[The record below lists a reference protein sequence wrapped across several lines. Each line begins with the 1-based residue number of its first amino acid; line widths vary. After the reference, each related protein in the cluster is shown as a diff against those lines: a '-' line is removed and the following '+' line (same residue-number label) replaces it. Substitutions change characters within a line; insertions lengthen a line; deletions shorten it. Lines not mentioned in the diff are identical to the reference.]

1 MGAFVGSR
9 TTDSPACA
17 PWGNFRMLATAAAL
31 VGVAVL
37 SSGCNKL
44 KARDNLNKGVNAFK
58 SGQYTAAADNFKT
71 AIDLDPDLPSARLY
85 LATAYM
91 QQWVPGSEAPDNVRV
106 INGALQ
112 DFQTSLGSNLDDK
125 NKLIAMQ
132 SLASIYFQKK
142 DYDKASEWYKKVIQT
157 DPKNKEAYYTLGVI
171 AWSEFLPADREARQ
185 TQNMRAE
192 EPGPLKDAAPAK
204 GKKPAAAGPDLKAD
218 LKAKYLQKLTDGIED
233 EKKALEIDP
242 DYEYAM
248 AYMNLLIRY
257 RADLDDTKEQYQ
269 TDSKEADNWVQKN
282 LETVKKK
289 AAKKAAQ
296 AEQSN

>member
-1 MGAFVGSR
+1 MRGILAKQWRIVA
-9 TTDSPACA
+9 TTA
-17 PWGNFRMLATAAAL
+17 GL
-31 VGVAVL
+31 VAVVIL

-44 KARDNLNKGVNAFK
+44 KARDNLNKGVNAFR
-58 SGQYTAAADNFKT
+58 SGQYTAAADDFKT

-91 QQWVPGSEAPDNVRV
+91 TQWVPGSEAPDNVR
-106 INGALQ
+106 NMNSALQ
-112 DFQTSLGSNLDDK
+112 EFQTSLNSNLDDK

-142 DYDKASEWYKKVIQT
+142 DYDKAIDWYKKVIAA

-171 AWSEFLPADREARQ
+171 AWSDFVPAWREALAA
-185 TQNMRAE
+185 QNMKPE
-192 EPGPLKDAAPAK
+192 DTGPLKDAVAPKKAK
-204 GKKPAAAGPDLKAD
+204 KGEPPPPNLKAD
-218 LKAKYLQKLTDGIED
+218 LKAKYWQKLTDGIDD

-242 DYEYAM
+242 EYEYAM

-257 RADLDDTKEQYQ
+257 RAWLDDTKDQFLA
-269 TDSKEADNWVQKN
+269 DSREADGWVQKN

-289 AAKKAAQ
+289 AMRKSAQ
-296 AEQSN
+296 AEQTE